1 MKCEIAQQ
9 NIALL
14 IYQELPDETRHQ
26 LENHLLDCEV
36 CRRELEG
43 VQALH
48 RAMSIS
54 AVEEPTPN
62 LLTRARMQLE
72 EALDSMPNRG
82 WMSKGT
88 ELLLTFISRLQAA
101 PALASAVLV
110 VGLAAGGFG
119 GYHLGQR
126 GHLDPHTPGTVD
138 PRPPQTSD
146 LSNVA
151 TISSIVEQPGSE
163 QVEVKYT
170 RLVPEVITGSRDDI
184 NVRQLLMAGARNS
197 PDNDPIRRESIN
209 MIAGECQV
217 GHECDD
223 KLRQALLNVLQYDKN
238 PQVRL
243 TALSGLQSYIDLDM
257 RVRDAVLKSITSDR
271 DPTVRMR
278 AINLLAPVEGD
289 SSVRGVLQTAASSD
303 ADRGIRTASRHL
315 LSGLPETQ

>member
-1 MKCEIAQQ
+1 VKCEIAQQ

-26 LENHLLDCEV
+26 LENHLLDCEA
-36 CRRELEG
+36 CRHELEG

-54 AVEEPTPN
+54 SVEEPTPN

-88 ELLLTFISRLQAA
+88 EVLLTLVSRLQAS
-101 PALASAVLV
+101 PGLASAVLV

-119 GYHLGQR
+119 GYHLGQSA
-126 GHLDPHTPGTVD
+126 HVVPHTPVVVD
-138 PRPPQTSD
+138 PGTPQTPD

-151 TISSIVEQPGSE
+151 NISSIVEQPGSE
-163 QVEVKYT
+163 QVEVKYS
-170 RLVPEVITGSRDDI
+170 RLVPEVIKGSRDDPR
-184 NVRQLLMAGARNS
+184 VRQLLMAGARNS
-197 PDNDPIRRESIN
+197 LDNGIRGTSVD

-217 GHECDD
+217 GHECND
-223 KLRQALLNVLQYDKN
+223 KLRQALLYVLQYDKN

-243 TALSGLQSYIDLDM
+243 TALTGLQSYIDQDT

-271 DPTVRMR
+271 DPAVRMR

-303 ADRGIRTASRHL
+303 ADRGIRTASQHL